1 MAIPV
6 YLQSFKAAGIYRV
19 VFDKS
24 TVLQQDSSILRMVV
38 GYSDKGPFNTPTYCR
53 SVGDFKALY
62 GDRSKTQE
70 KRGNFFHATAI
81 QMLAA
86 GPILCLNLKKFENE
100 KVGGSQIDTTFNTAY
115 AVNPIEIP
123 VEDIYDTASFWELS
137 ADKLND
143 IRGAEYIN
151 IATTNTKAT
160 SGTFFIRKA
169 SGSKV
174 NGWNITVRDWYSD
187 ANEDIPEYLMGK
199 ENQKMSAFMAEIYVF
214 SGRFTADQVLAS
226 SSLKK
231 YFEVNNDGKL
241 VLKQY
246 ITNSFGDYVDT
257 LDALYNDETSGAI
270 GHYVGSLI
278 PYLTDKNGVYT
289 SLDILFN
296 QDQSVHNMM
305 MSFNVDMLEEDGTAQ
320 IDLSGSYN
328 ISTHDTGNQHD
339 QGHKFASSNVPY
351 GAKPLCLDDIFDG
364 IAVSNLL
371 GNNNSPIVS
380 DVIEFRTSIY
390 TDDDV
395 IKNDLSYQGTKKV
408 TGTLYVSHIS
418 GSNITLSHVGNNGM
432 NQITVDCAAADDV
445 NYILYQLGAA
455 YEYKHANDD
464 HTDIVTEYIP
474 YESGLGTYFEGVNAY
489 DLPTNLQGPK
499 KVITSI
505 SRDIA
510 TDDDV
515 ILLGGNK
522 VKCTIEDVYITT
534 KSQYKSTLVGAS
546 VKVVSDEEYTK
557 MLNAAGYAT
566 AEELDK
572 AEFISINEYVELN
585 NTKPTDAAKYRAYSE
600 IVAYQRYNY
609 TSGVRL
615 SDGSVKYYEDESGNK
630 ILSENGDKSITKD
643 TFYTVVDGIC
653 YFLAKDGE
661 DGVYKFE
668 DSLGISWHEVGD
680 LHKADFKYTN
690 SATNSQET
698 ATVECP
704 GHLYFHAIIPSNT
717 FNKKALKNING
728 EVNPNYDTDY
738 DGYSIANGEWHAVS
752 ENDVTYES
760 LEYKA
765 GWKPCYD
772 ITKYYLIT
780 DSELLAYEPYKYINR
795 ISVAD
800 YTKLKNVDEAAANN
814 YRAGYDVVAYQKYD
828 YVCHW
833 STAKDGS
840 AYDDV
845 AGGTAKV
852 DLSFTDASKQNIA
865 VATDGT
871 FTYDGIKYHLVIDK
885 TCNKLLYA
893 HSVIGIEVY
902 ENLEDYTGWKAIYQI
917 TYYYRIITAT
927 AYNNLPDIENT
938 DNEDEF
944 TAYKNGLAENVYS
957 KWNVYQWIN
966 GSILTNDSWN
976 VYGSSISFLG
986 IDQTIWTLESDVSA
1000 DADTELYTY
1009 SFKAPATDDSSI
1021 LSFLQKGDAILAE
1034 DATTDSDGDGEYED
1048 EVVNG
1053 LYDICYV
1060 QETGTDYNEYGVPM
1074 TYWVKFTGK
1083 PAIFTRDKKDYVVVI
1098 NGALNQEIGTMEP
1111 QYLKGYTYSHPKPD
1125 GTGMM
1130 AKLNWQ
1136 KYILSALTDYKGL
1149 RRGLLSK
1156 AEIKWRYL
1164 IDGFDSY
1171 VQSGLKKELA
1181 SICKVKQNAFAIGNF
1196 PAVRTFVKCPY
1207 TSFVDDKGVFNVQYV
1222 ADGYNRKKAAVT
1234 RFDLPS
1240 TDEGASFIA
1249 FYTQLKFSDGY
1260 VDSTMPSAGLV
1271 SNLFMEKYSSRH
1283 PYYIVAGPNYAAISA
1298 SGLVGPDYNFDDD
1311 ELNVLEPFGVNAM
1324 IYRSGFGTFINSNQ
1338 TAKQTPVSALSKVH
1352 VRELVIYLQDEVAK
1366 ILQAYQWEFNNP
1378 TVRNKIKDRADYICN
1393 QIKANGGLIDFLN
1406 IMNDSNNTPEIIDN
1420 EMAILSTHIEPG
1432 RGMGKM
1438 IHELTIY
1445 KTGEMQSSIAGE

>member
-6 YLQSFKAAGIYRV
+6 HLQSFKSAGIYRV

-24 TVLQQDSSILRMVV
+24 TVLQQDSATLRMVV
-38 GYSDKGPFNTPTYCR
+38 GFSPVGPFNTPTYVR
-53 SVGDFKALY
+53 SVGEFRALY

-70 KRGNFFHATAI
+70 KRGNFFHAMAI

-123 VEDIYDTASFWELS
+123 VEDIYDTTRFWELS

-151 IATTNTKAT
+151 IATTDNKNN

-174 NGWNITVRDWYSD
+174 SSYDITVRDWYSD
-187 ANEDIPEYLMGK
+187 AHEDIPEYLQGK
-199 ENQKMSAFMAEIYVF
+199 ENQKMSAFMAEVYVF
-214 SGRFTADQVLAS
+214 GGRFTADQVLAS

-231 YFEVNNDGKL
+231 YFEVNVDGKL

-246 ITNSFGDYVDT
+246 ITNAFGDYIDT
-257 LDALYNDETSGAI
+257 LDALYFDETSGAI

-278 PYLTDKNGVYT
+278 PGLRDKNGVYQ
-289 SLDILFN
+289 SLDVVFN
-296 QDQSVHNMM
+296 QDQSTHNMM

-320 IDLSGSYN
+320 IDLSGAYN
-328 ISTHDTGNQHD
+328 ISTHDNGNQHD
-339 QGHKFASSNVPY
+339 QGHKFAASNVPY

-380 DVIEFRTSIY
+380 DVVEFQTSIY
-390 TDDDV
+390 TDDGV
-395 IKNDLSYQGTKKV
+395 VKHDLSYQGTKKI

-418 GSNITLSHVGNNGM
+418 GSNITLSHVGNNGQ
-432 NQITVDCAAADDV
+432 NQITVDCAGADDV

-455 YEYKHANDD
+455 YEYKHANED
-464 HTDIVTEYIP
+464 HTGVVTEYIP

-489 DLPTNLQGPK
+489 DLPNNLQGPK
-499 KVITSI
+499 KIITSI
-505 SRDIA
+505 SRDIK
-510 TDDDV
+510 TDDDI

-546 VKVVSDEEYTK
+546 VKVVSNEEYSK
-557 MLNAAGYAT
+557 MLKNAGYDSAD
-566 AEELDK
+566 ALDR
-572 AEFISINEYVELN
+572 AQFISINEYKDTSDKNPVE
-585 NTKPTDAAKYRAYSE
+585 AAKYRAYSE
-600 IVAYQRYNY
+600 IVAYQKYNY
-609 TSGVRL
+609 VSGVQL
-615 SDGSVKYYEDESGNK
+615 SDGTVTYRIDDATENEDGTTTGGIK
-630 ILSENGDKSITKD
+630 VLDANGDQMIPKD
-643 TFYTVVDGIC
+643 TFYTVVNDVL
-653 YFLAKDGE
+653 YFLE
-661 DGVYKFE
+661 EVDGVHKFT
-668 DSLGISWHEVGD
+668 DSLGIVWHEVGD
-680 LHKADFKYTN
+680 LHSEKFNYTN
-690 SATNSQET
+690 SVTNEKANT
-698 ATVECP
+698 TVTCP
-704 GHLYFHAIIPSNT
+704 GHLYFHTIIPCDE
-717 FNKKALKNING
+717 FNKKAAT
-728 EVNPNYDTDY
+728 DTDY
-738 DGYSIANGEWHAVS
+738 EGYDINNGEWKAVKD
-752 ENDVTYES
+752 NTTTYES
-760 LEYKA
+760 LTNKA

-780 DSELLAYEPYKYINR
+780 DAELLAYEPYKYINR
-795 ISVAD
+795 ISVD
-800 YTKLKNVDEAAANN
+800 EYNKLAKKDESAANN

-833 STAKDGS
+833 SKAVDS
-840 AYDDV
+840 SDLNDV
-845 AGGTAKV
+845 AGGNAKV
-852 DLSFTDASKQNIA
+852 DLSFTDTTMQNIV

-871 FTYDGIKYHLVIDK
+871 FTYNGIKFHLVIDK

-893 HSVIGIEVY
+893 HSVISVEVY
-902 ENLEDYTGWKAIYQI
+902 EGLDDYAGWKAIYQI

-927 AYNNLPDIENT
+927 AYGLLPKLGEGVTENKFVSYQDAT
-938 DNEDEF
+938 NP
-944 TAYKNGLAENVYS
+944 YS
-957 KWNVYQWIN
+957 KWSVYQWIN
-966 GSILTNDSWN
+966 GSIMTNESWN
-976 VYGSSISFLG
+976 VYGSAVTFINV
-986 IDQTIWTLESDVSA
+986 DQTVWTLESDINENA
-1000 DADTELYTY
+1000 DGELFTYT
-1009 SFKAPATDDSSI
+1009 FKAAASDDTS
-1021 LSFLQKGDAILAE
+1021 LLGFLQKGDCILAE
-1034 DATTDSDGDGEYED
+1034 DASTDSDGDGEYDD
-1048 EVVNG
+1048 EVING
-1053 LYDICYV
+1053 LYDLCYV

-1074 TYWVKFTGK
+1074 TYWVKFTSK
-1083 PAIFTRDKKDYVVVI
+1083 PAIFSRDKKDYVVVI
-1098 NGALNQEIGTMEP
+1098 NGSMNQEIGTMEP
-1111 QYLKGYTYSHPKPD
+1111 QYLKGYTYEHAKPE

-1136 KYILSALTDYKGL
+1136 KYILSALTDYTGL

-1156 AEIKWRYL
+1156 AEIQWRYL
-1164 IDGFDSY
+1164 VDGFDSY

-1181 SICKVKQNAFAIGNF
+1181 SLCKDKQNAFCIANF
-1196 PAVRTFVKCPY
+1196 PAIRTFVKCPY
-1207 TSFVDDKGVFNVQYV
+1207 TSFVNDKGVFNAEYV
-1222 ADGYNRKKAAVT
+1222 AAGYNRKKSAVT

-1271 SNLFMEKYSSRH
+1271 SNMFMEKYTSRK
-1283 PYYIVAGPNYAAISA
+1283 PYYIVAGPNYGAVSAA
-1298 SGLVGPDYNFDDD
+1298 GLIGPDYHFDDD

-1324 IYRSGFGTFINSNQ
+1324 VYRPGFGTFINSNQ

-1352 VRELVIYLQDEVAK
+1352 IRELVIFLQDEIANV
-1366 ILQAYQWEFNNP
+1366 LQSYQWEFNNQ

-1393 QIKANGGLIDFLN
+1393 QIRGNGGLIDFLN
-1406 IMNDSNNTPEIIDN
+1406 IMDSSNNTNEIIDN
-1420 EMAILSTHIEPG
+1420 EMAILTTHIEPG

-1438 IHELTIY
+1438 VHELVIH
-1445 KTGEMQSSIAGE
+1445 KTGEMNSNILGE